1 MDRKGEVIKIPKC
14 SSQKNT
20 SQHWL
25 DWVEIFWLK
34 WLEWERGECVGFW
47 WEVVLFYWVSHHT
60 SSLGNTTNHLT
71 GIDLS
76 FPDISRPR
84 DIRKGSQQIRRLT
97 IISSSSL
104 PDRKGGEWVVYKLKF
119 WTHPSEKL
127 LSKYEQYL
135 TFWQGNVTRLL
146 FNHRLLI

>member
-104 PDRKGGEWVVYKLKF
+104 PDRKGGEWVVQTEILNSPEWEVIIKV
-119 WTHPSEKL
+119 WTIFDILAGECNK
-127 LSKYEQYL
+127 
-135 TFWQGNVTRLL
+135 TF
-146 FNHRLLI
+146 I